1 MVPIAATEPFD
12 LAATR
17 IKLSIESLYELISA
31 VECLESDEHRSKRSL
46 GSAAPALRRQIV
58 DDIAA
63 VLAEMSREV
72 RTGQASPPG
81 AQGRCHAAAWNETA
95 IPSQINGIDV
105 AANLRKCCLE
115 RELASFAAVELRIS
129 GLHVAATLAEAMVG
143 RGYRDPPGRRI
154 WPPRILIYCRII

>member
-1 MVPIAATEPFD
+1 MSIDPKDLWAALP
-12 LAATR
+12 
-17 IKLSIESLYELISA
+17 
-31 VECLESDEHRSKRSL
+31 
-46 GSAAPALRRQIV
+46 PALRRQIV
-58 DDIAA
+58 DDVAA
-63 VLAEMSREV
+63 VLAEISREV
-72 RTGQASPPG
+72 RTGEASPPG

-143 RGYRDPPGRRI
+143 RGYRDRLEGGFGRREFSFI
-154 WPPRILIYCRII
+154 AA